1 MTVEAQRED
10 PPAPPSGDN
19 RTDAAPSRRAR
30 KGGFFR
36 TVGRGIVLLF
46 KTAVPVA
53 VLGAA
58 YLAFQYM
65 MATKPPVVRKPVEEK
80 VFFVDTVTASN
91 ATVVPQLVLY
101 GNIVAGREVELRP
114 LVSGRV
120 VRVAKTFSDGG
131 IVRKGDLL
139 VEIDPFDYR
148 IAVTERKTQLSE
160 AQARLTEIEADRKG
174 EQALIRH
181 VRNQIELRQRD
192 LARRKSLLERGAGT
206 AKLLDDSKLALSSQ
220 QQKLDERIR
229 RAATLEARLVQ
240 QKAVIARAEWAL
252 TRAERNLRDT
262 RLVAPFDGFLS
273 DISTE
278 IGKKVGVNDKIAR
291 LTDAG
296 RFEAEFQVSD
306 AQYGRLVREGRV
318 IGRPSTVVWQTGG
331 RNFAFPATIARV
343 SGLVT
348 SASGGVNL
356 FARLQAT
363 DTSTLLRPGVFVEV
377 RMADTTYRNVFRL
390 PDDALADGGYVYVA
404 VDERLVRRPVTVA
417 GRVGNDILVRGE
429 IADGDRI
436 VARTFPEIGPGLKV
450 NVPSASARNIQ

>member
-1 MTVEAQRED
+1 MAVEAQGEG
-10 PPAPPSGDN
+10 PPAPLSVDVRTVAGPS
-19 RTDAAPSRRAR
+19 PPAR

-36 TVGRGIVLLF
+36 ALGRGTILLF
-46 KTAVPVA
+46 KMAVPVA

-58 YLAFQYM
+58 VMVFQFM
-65 MATKPPVVRKPVEEK
+65 VATKPPVIRKPVEEK
-80 VFFVDTVTASN
+80 VHFVDTVTASRG
-91 ATVVPQLVLY
+91 TVSPQLVLY

-120 VRVAKTFSDGG
+120 IRVAGTFADGG

-148 IAVTERKTQLSE
+148 IAVTERKAQLAE
-160 AQARLTEIEADRKG
+160 AQARLTEIEADLKG
-174 EQALIRH
+174 EKALIGH
-181 VRNQIELRQRD
+181 ERNQIALRQRD
-192 LARRKSLLERGAGT
+192 LARRKSLVERGAGT
-206 AKLLDDSKLALSSQ
+206 VKLLDDSKLALSAQ
-220 QQKLDERIR
+220 RQRLDERIR

-240 QKAVIARAEWAL
+240 QKAVIVRAEWAL

-262 RLVAPFDGFLS
+262 RLVVPFDGFLR
-273 DISTE
+273 DISIE

-306 AQYGRLVREGRV
+306 AQYGRLVRDGRV
-318 IGRPSTVVWQTGG
+318 IGRPASVVWQTGG
-331 RNFAFPATIARV
+331 RDFTFPATIARV
-343 SGLVT
+343 SGRVS

-363 DTSTLLRPGVFVEV
+363 DTTTLLRPGVFVEV
-377 RMADTTYRNVFRL
+377 QIADTPYRNVFRL
-390 PDDALADGGYVYVA
+390 PDDALDSGRFVYVV
-404 VDERLVRRPVTVA
+404 VDERLVRRPVSVA
-417 GRVGNDILVRGE
+417 GRVGNDILVRGK

-436 VARTFPEIGPGLKV
+436 VARTFPEIGPSLKV
-450 NVPSASARNIQ
+450 NVPTGSVRNRR

>member
-1 MTVEAQRED
+1 MAVEGQGEASRAQTPGD
-10 PPAPPSGDN
+10 VQSTPPPPS
-19 RTDAAPSRRAR
+19 R
-30 KGGFFR
+30 KRSGGFFR
-36 TVGRGIVLLF
+36 AVGRGVVLLF

-53 VLGAA
+53 ILAGAGFV
-58 YLAFQYM
+58 FQYM
-65 MATKPPVVRKPVEEK
+65 LATKPPVVRKPVEEK
-80 VFFVDTVTASN
+80 VYFVDTVTVSKG
-91 ATVVPQLVLY
+91 TVVPQLVLY

-120 VRVAKTFSDGG
+120 VRVARTFSDGG

-148 IAVTERKTQLSE
+148 IAVTERKAQLSE
-160 AQARLTEIEADRKG
+160 AQARLTEIEADLKG
-174 EQALIRH
+174 EKALIRH
-181 VRNQIELRQRD
+181 AHNQIEVRQRD

-240 QKAVIARAEWAL
+240 QKAVISRAEWAL

-262 RLVAPFDGFLS
+262 RLVAPFDGFLR

-318 IGRPSTVVWQTGG
+318 IGRPTSVVWQTGG
-331 RNFAFPATIARV
+331 RNFTFPATIARV
-343 SGLVT
+343 SGRVT

-363 DTSTLLRPGVFVEV
+363 DTTTLLRPGVFVEV

-390 PDDALADGGYVYVA
+390 PDDALDGGGFVYAV
-404 VDERLVRRPVTVA
+404 VDERLMRRPVTLA
-417 GRVGNDILVRGE
+417 GRVGNDILVRGK
-429 IADGDRI
+429 IDDGDRI
-436 VARTFPEIGPGLKV
+436 VARTFPEIGPSLKV
-450 NVPSASARNIQ
+450 NIPSASARKTQ

>member
-1 MTVEAQRED
+1 MEGEAHREG
-10 PPAPPSGDN
+10 PPARPGSDEE
-19 RTDAAPSRRAR
+19 TAAAPTPRAR

-36 TVGRGIVLLF
+36 ALGRGTVLLF
-46 KTAVPVA
+46 KVAVPVA
-53 VLGAA
+53 VLGGAF
-58 YLAFQYM
+58 LVFQYM
-65 MATKPPVVRKPVEEK
+65 MDTRPEVVRKPVAEK
-80 VFFVDTVTASN
+80 VYFVDTVTASKR
-91 ATVVPQLVLY
+91 TIVPRLVLY

-114 LVSGRV
+114 LVTGRV
-120 VRVAKTFSDGG
+120 VRVAKSFSDGG

-148 IAVTERKTQLSE
+148 IAVTERKAQLSE
-160 AQARLTEIEADRKG
+160 AQARLTEIEADLKG
-174 EQALIRH
+174 EKALILH
-181 VRNQIELRQRD
+181 ERNQIDLRERD

-206 AKLLDDSKLALSSQ
+206 VKLLDDSKLALSGQ
-220 QQKLDERIR
+220 RQRLDERIR

-240 QKAVIARAEWAL
+240 QKAVISRTEWAL
-252 TRAERNLRDT
+252 TRAERSLRDT

-318 IGRPSTVVWQTGG
+318 IGRPASVVWQTGG

-343 SGLVT
+343 SGLVS

-363 DTSTLLRPGVFVEV
+363 DTTTLLRPGVFVEV
-377 RMADTTYRNVFRL
+377 RMADTTYRDVFRL
-390 PDDALADGGYVYVA
+390 PDDALDDGRFVYIA

-429 IADGDRI
+429 IADGDRV

-450 NVPSASARNIQ
+450 NVPAASARKTQ